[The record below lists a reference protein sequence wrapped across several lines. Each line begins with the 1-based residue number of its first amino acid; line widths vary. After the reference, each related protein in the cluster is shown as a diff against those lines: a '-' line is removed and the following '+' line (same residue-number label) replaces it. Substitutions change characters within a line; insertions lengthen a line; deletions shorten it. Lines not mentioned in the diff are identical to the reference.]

1 MCCYLVELLLLIP
14 LLLLMFIATSAA
26 TCYCFIVQLS
36 PRYCHYYVL
45 LLPLLLSLILSL
57 LLWRV
62 MLLDLLLLL

>member
-1 MCCYLVELLLLIP
+1 MCCYLTELLLLLL

-45 LLPLLLSLILSL
+45 LLLCYY
-57 LLWRV
+57 RCYYRCYCRCYYGV
-62 MLLDLLLLL
+62 